1 MELKMNIKKFTPPT
15 NYTSNTSK
23 DELQEIIAHRSR
35 VGILKAGNSKL
46 GKDVFDFSLPP
57 IDSCPDSVSCAKDC
71 YAVRYYKQYPAVKK
85 FYDGNF
91 KLVLADL
98 DAFKKLVIN
107 QVKKRNSNPRAKKI
121 KTIRIHASG
130 DFFSRDYLNAWL
142 DICNELK
149 EVQFFAYTKA
159 FSKIDATPGNLNI
172 INSWVEVDGIKYLN
186 FGEYEQIKQLNKR
199 LNGLIC
205 PVTIGKK
212 IDCSTCKYCFTRNKV
227 LFVAH

>member
-1 MELKMNIKKFTPPT
+1 MNIKKFTPAT
-15 NYTSNTSK
+15 TYTSNTSK
-23 DELQEIIAHRSR
+23 KELQEIIAHRSR

-57 IDSCPDSVSCAKDC
+57 IDSCPDSVSCALDC
-71 YAVRYYKQYPAVKK
+71 YAVRYYNQYPNVKK

-91 KLVLADL
+91 KLVLNDL
-98 DAFKKLVIN
+98 DTFKKMVIN
-107 QVKKRNSNPRAKKI
+107 QVKKKNDNPRAKSI

-130 DFFSRDYLNAWL
+130 DFFSMDYLKAWL

-159 FSKIDATPGNLNI
+159 FNKIDATPGNLNI
-172 INSWVEVDGIKYLN
+172 INSWVEVDGFKYLN
-186 FGEYEQIKQLNKR
+186 FGEYEQIKQLNKK

-212 IDCSTCKYCFTRNKV
+212 IDCSTCRYCFTRNKV